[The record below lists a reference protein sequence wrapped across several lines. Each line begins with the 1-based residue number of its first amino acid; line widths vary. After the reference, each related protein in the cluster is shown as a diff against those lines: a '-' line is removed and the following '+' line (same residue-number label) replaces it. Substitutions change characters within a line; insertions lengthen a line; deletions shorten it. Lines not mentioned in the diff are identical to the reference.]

1 MDWTTTTC
9 MAMGYLFFCNF
20 CVCKCNNTVLSDSRT
35 PNTHKLLYKSF
46 WWHTHPWFNAS
57 HLPSE
62 LQPKN
67 WKPNHTQISK
77 QHSKCP
83 NLQDKASSPSH
94 FLVPHN
100 FFMHLCLDSNL
111 VGSAIESCTY
121 LHPPNVGMNLLLDYC
136 GEYYHTN
143 IYNTCLCGHKS

>member
-9 MAMGYLFFCNF
+9 MAMGYLFFVAIVF
-20 CVCKCNNTVLSDSRT
+20 ASVITQSYQIQGH
-35 PNTHKLLYKSF
+35 PMTHKLLYKSF

-57 HLPSE
+57 PLPSE

-67 WKPNHTQISK
+67 WKPNHTPISNNTQNAQICK
-77 QHSKCP
+77 TKHP
-83 NLQDKASSPSH
+83 PH
-94 FLVPHN
+94 IFLVPHN

-121 LHPPNVGMNLLLDYC
+121 LHPPNIW
-136 GEYYHTN
+136 TW
-143 IYNTCLCGHKS
+143 IYS